1 MLLHSTLSI
10 MGKEKPS
17 AARST
22 KQARPA
28 APESVSPSL
37 ASLLGKN
44 VVLDTAG
51 PITYLGRLVEIRH
64 DGLWLADAD
73 LRDRTEGHHTKEQYI
88 CESRIH
94 GIRANRR
101 RIFVCA
107 QVVISVSAL
116 DDVIVD

>member
-1 MLLHSTLSI
+1 MLLYSTLAI
-10 MGKEKPS
+10 MGREKPA
-17 AARST
+17 AARSS
-22 KQARPA
+22 KGNRPA
-28 APESVSPSL
+28 ERESVSPSL
-37 ASLLGKN
+37 ASLLGRN

-51 PITYLGRLVEIRH
+51 PITYLGKLVEIRH

-73 LRDRTEGHHTKEQYI
+73 LRDRSEGHHTKEQYI

-107 QVVISVSAL
+107 HVVISVSAL